1 MIFDSM
7 RTTLS
12 LGGKNMTAND
22 LYVKLIEEDWIP
34 HMGIDC
40 SAEEWHNRIM
50 MMISAGMIRLPTEH

>member
-1 MIFDSM
+1 
-7 RTTLS
+7 
-12 LGGKNMTAND
+12 MTAND